1 MKRAAFNCTTLLVPF
16 GVINI
21 FNKTMMLANLCSI
34 VVQNVGLHACLHA
47 EPSCFAEETEDTAE
61 AEEAARRNM
70 LGMALPVTD

>member
-1 MKRAAFNCTTLLVPF
+1 
-16 GVINI
+16 
-21 FNKTMMLANLCSI
+21 MMLANLCNI